1 MNMKRGLIALA
12 ALLAVPAAA
21 QAQGTVAEVET
32 GDDFFRPESVRSD
45 VGVQSVRWAWATESE
60 HNVMEENGLFGSGS
74 PGRTGDFTVTPS
86 AGTFNYFCVLHGFIS
101 TTGKPAGMAGQI
113 AVKPTATPQGKK
125 TLVTWATETT
135 DTGSRY
141 DVRQA
146 LGSKKPKLVEENTRA
161 IEGAFKLKDGKAY
174 TFQVR
179 SRQGKIASR
188 WSPKL
193 KLKG

>member
-1 MNMKRGLIALA
+1 MDMKRGLIALV
-12 ALLAVPAAA
+12 ALLAVPVSAN
-21 QAQGTVAEVET
+21 AQGTVAEIET

-60 HNVMEENGLFGSGS
+60 HNVLEENGLFESGS
-74 PGRTGDFTVTPS
+74 PSKTGDFTVTPS
-86 AGTFNYFCVLHGFIS
+86 AGTFNYYCVLHGFIS

-113 AVKPTATPQGKK
+113 AVKPTATPQGKN
-125 TLVTWATETT
+125 TLVTWATEAT
-135 DTGSRY
+135 DTGTRY

-146 LGSKKPKLVEENTRA
+146 LGSKKPKLVEENTKA
-161 IEGAFKLKDGKAY
+161 IEDAFELKRGKTY

-179 SRQGKIASR
+179 SRLGKIASR

-193 KLKG
+193 KVKG